1 MLSPRRA
8 ALNSATAL
16 VAIAASSARAGDDPF
31 ALDPNAAAPPPP
43 SGTAA
48 QRPTGVADQIFFAAV
63 RVNGRE
69 LVRMVKLRE
78 IDGRLHMARGSVEY
92 AGISPPPQSGE
103 FVDLTRLPGVV
114 STMDWQAYRLDLSVE
129 SMVNS
134 ANVVDYSRARTA
146 SSARTSPLTALIVD
160 YDLSAQATPLGLRAG
175 GYVSTRVSRSNIS
188 AESGWTFAT
197 DRAPVRLD
205 TTVQIDDPE
214 RMLTLKL
221 GDFIQSSAPE
231 ARAVR
236 LGGIQ
241 IGSNF
246 GLQPDYISYPL
257 PDFAGEL
264 AVPQQIDLIVNDRRL
279 SSENLQAGS
288 FALRNVPVSQGRGK
302 LGVVVRD
309 TLGRERVLALDFYT
323 SRRLLDQGVNQWS
336 LGVGRIRR
344 RFGQSSGDYG
354 PLALSGVLRRGLSR
368 RFTAGLSM
376 EATEGLIGSG
386 VDATATVGGIAEL
399 SLGLRASHFNQAGV
413 SRSGRAVNF
422 NLASAGR
429 GASVRVSGRFV
440 SQGFDDIASA
450 RGDRAPT
457 SFAALAGSF
466 DLGNI
471 GSVSASVA
479 HEWDTRIDP
488 RGGAAQGLTRSDV
501 ASVSFRRNAGRATVF
516 ADLSARRANRQTSV
530 AGFIGLTV
538 PLGARSVALVS
549 AYQDNSGSRLVDV
562 SFSRAAV
569 VPGDVGFGLRVQA
582 GQRELVQGQAAYQ
595 GEWGR
600 IDSEA
605 ELVGGDA
612 AARVSARGALV
623 LAGGSVFAVKDA
635 RSGMVVVETGG
646 IKGIALARDN
656 LPVARSRRGGQVLVP
671 GLVPRVPMQVGI
683 VRETLPVGAVA
694 ESSTELIAVPG
705 GTVARLDLG
714 IKHYRPVMVRLL
726 DHQGKAFAP
735 GTVVRSLPSGAE
747 TIVGFD
753 SMAEL
758 NLAGADRQVEVDMGD
773 GSQCLADIGALP
785 DPAGMLPG
793 DTPPVLTCYG
803 RMRSFVL
810 DGHQR
815 AVGSR

>member
-1 MLSPRRA
+1 MSSPRRV

-16 VAIAASSARAGDDPF
+16 VAIAASSARAADDPF
-31 ALDPNAAAPPPP
+31 ALDPNAGAPPQSGSAAHKP
-43 SGTAA
+43 SS
-48 QRPTGVADQIFFAAV
+48 VADQIFFAAV

-78 IDGRLHMARGSVEY
+78 IDGRLHMARDSLEY
-92 AGISPPPQSGE
+92 AGISPAPQAGE
-103 FVDLTRLPGVV
+103 FIDLTRLPGVIH
-114 STMDWQAYRLDLSVE
+114 TMDWRAYRLDLSVE
-129 SMVNS
+129 SLANS
-134 ANVVDYSRARTA
+134 DNVVDYRRVRPA
-146 SSARTSPLTALIVD
+146 SSARISPLTAFIVD
-160 YDLSAQATPLGLRAG
+160 YDLSAQATPQGLHAG

-188 AESGWTFAT
+188 AESGWSFAS
-197 DRAPVRLD
+197 DRSPVRLD

-214 RMLTLKL
+214 RMLTVRL
-221 GDFIQSSAPE
+221 GDFVQSSASE

-241 IGSNF
+241 VGSNF
-246 GLQPDYISYPL
+246 ELQPDFISYPL

-279 SSENLQAGS
+279 TSENLQAGS

-354 PLALSGVLRRGLSR
+354 PLALSGVLRRGMSR

-376 EATEGLIGSG
+376 EATEGLIASG
-386 VDATATVGGIAEL
+386 VEATATLGGFAEV
-399 SLGLRASHFNQAGV
+399 SLGLRASHCNQPGV
-413 SRSGRAVNF
+413 SRSGRAVTF

-429 GASVRVSGRFV
+429 GASVRASGRFV
-440 SQGFDDIASA
+440 SRGFDDIASA

-466 DLGNI
+466 DLGKV
-471 GSVSASVA
+471 GSVSVSAA
-479 HEWDTRIDP
+479 REWDTRIDP
-488 RGGAAQGLTRSDV
+488 RAGARQGLTRSNV

-516 ADLSARRANRQTSV
+516 ADLSARRADRQTSV
-530 AGFIGLTV
+530 AGFVGLTV
-538 PLGARSVALVS
+538 PLGARSVALASV
-549 AYQDNSGSRLVDV
+549 YQDDAGSRLVDV

-569 VPGDVGFGLRVQA
+569 VPGDFGFGMRVQA
-582 GQRELVQGQAAYQ
+582 GQRERVQGQAAYQ

-605 ELVGGDA
+605 ELVGGEA
-612 AARVSARGALV
+612 AARISARGAVV
-623 LAGGSVFAVKDA
+623 LAGGSAFAVKDA
-635 RSGMVVVETGG
+635 RSGMVVVKTGG
-646 IKGIALARDN
+646 IKGVALARDH
-656 LPVARSRRGGQVLVP
+656 LPVATSRRGGQVLVP
-671 GLVPRVPMQVGI
+671 GLVPRVAMQVGI

-694 ESSTELIAVPG
+694 ESSAEVIAVPG

-714 IKHYRPVMVRLL
+714 IMHYRPVMVRLV
-726 DHQGKAFAP
+726 DHQGKPFAP
-735 GTVVRSLPSGAE
+735 GSVVRSLPSGAE

-758 NLAGADRQVEVDMGD
+758 NLAGSDRQVEVDMDD
-773 GSQCLADIGALP
+773 GSQCLADIGTLP
-785 DPAGMLPG
+785 DFAGTQRGEPA
-793 DTPPVLTCYG
+793 PVLTCYG

-815 AVGSR
+815 PAGSR